1 VIVQSIFA
9 RLRFAFAIAAGWLLC
24 AGFSAGLSAELSAEL
39 STEESGTPPG
49 ASSTVTRQE
58 VWQAV
63 AAELRRRGL
72 AEQQLPRVEDI
83 DLPMALPALVGRKL
97 RVSSECWDAVPQR
110 TQFRLECG
118 APGECLPFLVY
129 LHGDVHG
136 DVHADLRGD
145 VHDAQDANAGAHAGS
160 CRLATGSHLGLRSR
174 SVPEASPKP
183 TVRAGERARAVLL
196 SNGFRMTASVT
207 CLDRGGA
214 GEIIRV
220 RALDGH
226 VFRARISG
234 PALLEALPQ

>member
-1 VIVQSIFA
+1 VIAKSIFA
-9 RLRFAFAIAAGWLLC
+9 RLPFAFLIAAGWLLC
-24 AGFSAGLSAELSAEL
+24 AGFLAGFSDELSAE
-39 STEESGTPPG
+39 ESHTPPG

-72 AEQQLPRVEDI
+72 SEQQLPRIENL
-83 DLPMALPALVGRKL
+83 DLPVALPALAGRKL

-118 APGECLPFLVY
+118 TPGACLPFLVY
-129 LHGDVHG
+129 VHADVHG
-136 DVHADLRGD
+136 DVNGDVRGE
-145 VHDAQDANAGAHAGS
+145 VHDAQNANAGAHAGS
-160 CRLATGSHLGLRSR
+160 CRLAAGSHLGPGSR

-214 GEIIRV
+214 GEVIRV

-226 VFRARISG
+226 IFRARISG

>member
-1 VIVQSIFA
+1 VIAQSIFA
-9 RLRFAFAIAAGWLLC
+9 RLPFALAIAAGWLLC
-24 AGFSAGLSAELSAEL
+24 AGFSAGLPSELSAEDSHML
-39 STEESGTPPG
+39 PG
-49 ASSTVTRQE
+49 ISLTVTRQE

-72 AEQQLPRVEDI
+72 PEQQLPRVEDL
-83 DLPMALPALVGRKL
+83 DLPVALPALVGRKL
-97 RVSSECWDAVPQR
+97 RVSSECWDAVPHR

-129 LHGDVHG
+129 VHGDMHGDVYSEFH
-136 DVHADLRGD
+136 DTQNADPGSP
-145 VHDAQDANAGAHAGS
+145 AGS
-160 CRLATGSHLGLRSR
+160 CRLAAGSHLRPGSR
-174 SVPEASPKP
+174 SVPKAAAKP

-214 GEIIRV
+214 GEVIRV